1 MILKKNFLTK
11 SECGFLIENMGTV
24 PLVEDRHECTDFQIS
39 DSIMAKIINLSRYRK
54 VKVLKTEKELNEVWR
69 SIMEDAL
76 GNLMANGVKFD
87 QRTELAVVPAFKIIQ
102 SILFKAHGL
111 KHNLDK
117 PLDQFIK
124 QYYGKDIHSRKP
136 TQD

>member
-1 MILKKNFLTK
+1 
-11 SECGFLIENMGTV
+11 
-24 PLVEDRHECTDFQIS
+24 
-39 DSIMAKIINLSRYRK
+39 MAKIINLSRYRK

-76 GNLMANGVKFD
+76 SKLMASGVKFD
-87 QRTELAVVPAFKIIQ
+87 ERTELAVVPAFKILQ
-102 SILFKAHGL
+102 SVLFKAHGL

>member
-1 MILKKNFLTK
+1 
-11 SECGFLIENMGTV
+11 
-24 PLVEDRHECTDFQIS
+24 
-39 DSIMAKIINLSRYRK
+39 MAKIINLSRYRK

-76 GNLMANGVKFD
+76 GKLMANGVKFD

>member
-1 MILKKNFLTK
+1 
-11 SECGFLIENMGTV
+11 
-24 PLVEDRHECTDFQIS
+24 
-39 DSIMAKIINLSRYRK
+39 MAKIINLSRYRK

-76 GNLMANGVKFD
+76 GKLMANGVKFD

-102 SILFKAHGL
+102 SVLFKAHGI

-124 QYYGKDIHSRKP
+124 TYYGKNIHSRKP
-136 TQD
+136 TQDQE

>member
-1 MILKKNFLTK
+1 
-11 SECGFLIENMGTV
+11 
-24 PLVEDRHECTDFQIS
+24 
-39 DSIMAKIINLSRYRK
+39 MAKIINLSRYRK

-76 GNLMANGVKFD
+76 SKLMASGVKFD
-87 QRTELAVVPAFKIIQ
+87 ERTELAVVPAFKIIQ

>member
-1 MILKKNFLTK
+1 
-11 SECGFLIENMGTV
+11 
-24 PLVEDRHECTDFQIS
+24 
-39 DSIMAKIINLSRYRK
+39 MAKIINLSRYRK

-76 GNLMANGVKFD
+76 SKLMASGVKFNE
-87 QRTELAVVPAFKIIQ
+87 RTELAVVPAFKILQ
-102 SILFKAHGL
+102 SVLFKAHGL

>member
-1 MILKKNFLTK
+1 
-11 SECGFLIENMGTV
+11 
-24 PLVEDRHECTDFQIS
+24 
-39 DSIMAKIINLSRYRK
+39 MAKIINLSRYRK
-54 VKVLKTEKELNEVWR
+54 EKVLKTEKELNEVWR

-76 GNLMANGVKFD
+76 GKLMANGVKFD

>member
-1 MILKKNFLTK
+1 
-11 SECGFLIENMGTV
+11 
-24 PLVEDRHECTDFQIS
+24 
-39 DSIMAKIINLSRYRK
+39 MAKIINLSRYRK

-76 GNLMANGVKFD
+76 GKLMANGVKFD

-102 SILFKAHGL
+102 SVLYKAHGL

-117 PLDQFIK
+117 PIDQFIK
-124 QYYGKDIHSRKP
+124 QYYGKNIHSRKP
-136 TQD
+136 TQDT

>member
-1 MILKKNFLTK
+1 
-11 SECGFLIENMGTV
+11 
-24 PLVEDRHECTDFQIS
+24 
-39 DSIMAKIINLSRYRK
+39 MAKIINLSRYRK

-76 GNLMANGVKFD
+76 SKLMASGVKFD
-87 QRTELAVVPAFKIIQ
+87 ERTELAVVPAFKILQ
-102 SILFKAHGL
+102 SVLFKAHGL

-124 QYYGKDIHSRKP
+124 QYYRKDIHSRKP

>member
-1 MILKKNFLTK
+1 
-11 SECGFLIENMGTV
+11 
-24 PLVEDRHECTDFQIS
+24 
-39 DSIMAKIINLSRYRK
+39 MAKIINLSRYRK

-76 GNLMANGVKFD
+76 SKIMASGVKFD
-87 QRTELAVVPAFKIIQ
+87 ERTELAVVPAFKILQ
-102 SILFKAHGL
+102 SVLFKAHGL

>member
-1 MILKKNFLTK
+1 
-11 SECGFLIENMGTV
+11 
-24 PLVEDRHECTDFQIS
+24 
-39 DSIMAKIINLSRYRK
+39 MAKIINLSRYRK

-76 GNLMANGVKFD
+76 GKLMANGVKFD

-102 SILFKAHGL
+102 SVLFKAHGL

-124 QYYGKDIHSRKP
+124 TYYGKNIHSRKP
-136 TQD
+136 TQDT

>member
-1 MILKKNFLTK
+1 
-11 SECGFLIENMGTV
+11 
-24 PLVEDRHECTDFQIS
+24 
-39 DSIMAKIINLSRYRK
+39 MAKIINLSRYRK

-76 GNLMANGVKFD
+76 GKLMANGVKFD

-124 QYYGKDIHSRKP
+124 QYKGKDIHSRKP

>member
-1 MILKKNFLTK
+1 
-11 SECGFLIENMGTV
+11 
-24 PLVEDRHECTDFQIS
+24 
-39 DSIMAKIINLSRYRK
+39 MAKIINLSRYRK

-76 GNLMANGVKFD
+76 GKLMANGVKFD

-102 SILFKAHGL
+102 SVLFKAHGI

-124 QYYGKDIHSRKP
+124 TYYGKNIHSRKP
-136 TQD
+136 TQDT

>member
-1 MILKKNFLTK
+1 
-11 SECGFLIENMGTV
+11 
-24 PLVEDRHECTDFQIS
+24 
-39 DSIMAKIINLSRYRK
+39 MAKIINLSRYRK

-76 GNLMANGVKFD
+76 GKLMANGVKFD
-87 QRTELAVVPAFKIIQ
+87 QRTELSVVPAFKIIQ
-102 SILFKAHGL
+102 SVLFKAHGI

-124 QYYGKDIHSRKP
+124 TYYGKNIHSRKP
-136 TQD
+136 TQDQE

>member
-1 MILKKNFLTK
+1 
-11 SECGFLIENMGTV
+11 
-24 PLVEDRHECTDFQIS
+24 
-39 DSIMAKIINLSRYRK
+39 MAEIINLKKYRN
-54 VKVLKTEKELNEVWR
+54 VKIKKTEKQLNEIWR
-69 SIMEDAL
+69 QIMENAL
-76 GNLMANGVKFD
+76 GKLMASGVKFD
-87 QRTELAVVPAFKIIQ
+87 ERTELAVVPAFKILQ

-136 TQD
+136 TQDT

>member
-1 MILKKNFLTK
+1 
-11 SECGFLIENMGTV
+11 
-24 PLVEDRHECTDFQIS
+24 
-39 DSIMAKIINLSRYRK
+39 MAKIINLSRYRK

-76 GNLMANGVKFD
+76 GKLMANGVKFD
-87 QRTELAVVPAFKIIQ
+87 QRTELAVVPAFKILQ
-102 SILFKAHGL
+102 SVLFKAHGL

>member
-1 MILKKNFLTK
+1 
-11 SECGFLIENMGTV
+11 
-24 PLVEDRHECTDFQIS
+24 
-39 DSIMAKIINLSRYRK
+39 MAEIINLKKYRN
-54 VKVLKTEKELNEVWR
+54 VKIKKTEKQLNEIWR
-69 SIMEDAL
+69 QIMENAL
-76 GNLMANGVKFD
+76 GKLMASGVKFD
-87 QRTELAVVPAFKIIQ
+87 ERTELAVVPAFKILQ

-136 TQD
+136 TQDKE